1 MDPAWVCKFTL
12 NDDAGTF
19 GKGKRECMGDALR
32 GFQFRVLWTLGSL
45 RQKAGRHADPR
56 NIPLNIPKPQLGY
69 VPRSLSRF
77 SHIAIR
83 LHAQLEAPH
92 RRFGG

>member
-1 MDPAWVCKFTL
+1 MYGGRF
-12 NDDAGTF
+12 AG
-19 GKGKRECMGDALR
+19 LSVQ
-32 GFQFRVLWTLGSL
+32 GFMTLGSL